1 MLTRI
6 WTGSLLLGLCAS
18 LVALVV
24 VCMREKGVCPFRDA
38 WSRLGRQPWGR
49 RIAIAAFVLSL
60 WVYASV
66 KPGDGGGNGGGDGGG
81 GGTNN
86 VQMVIGPGGGLP
98 QAGSPGA
105 VTNTLGHGVIGEIRP
120 MAGGVLG
127 DPAPVVDE
135 WSDFTPISSTNTTRT
150 LSGDDFRRGV
160 VMTRV
165 GTDEEFDFAPPQN
178 ATTVSDWRG
187 HGAATD
193 WFYVAFTNWAFS
205 VATNDVERLRV
216 YSFGKIEPL
225 VREADD
231 SIAANYWFAPLM
243 ASLGV
248 VPEANWDWL
257 AESDRPI
264 QVWYAIT
271 PQNSLVITWRNAL
284 LDRDTGRPLSF
295 QVEFMTNGQFA
306 YRYDFSR
313 LDAESVSNVLAGVS
327 FAGNEWTTNALP
339 TNVTSMAF
347 YPLLPE
353 DAYDDD
359 PDNDGVATI
368 DELFVHYTDPRN
380 ADTDYDGLT
389 DYEELF
395 DYDSDPLDPNSI
407 SATYCD
413 GFAVKLGGLDP
424 FSCPEGSTNTVIEH
438 IFYSGTTNGVFAYPQ
453 SSAEV
458 AVLKVMVSGSGTGR
472 LVVGD
477 DVVPLVGFSTGLTRL
492 AGLRGGAN
500 PDNPVNPVTNTL
512 LLAVGRGVRKE
523 VWFDKP
529 DDLDVA
535 LDSDDFLIG
544 EMPTWYWTHGWL
556 AFPHTDATVPCI
568 HDLYAKARTVTLVH
582 GEEFAWLAATWKS
595 EELGV
600 AITNVPPVSAEI
612 HGSFPKDQTRTICY
626 TMSHPDY
633 MAGETNYVQTLRFC
647 PRLSEDDDDDLQGD
661 GMSLEEE
668 YGDGHDC
675 SCGEGGCCGS
685 PWCDC
690 GCACCEVEDGETPA
704 NICAEHNC
712 PYDQC
717 ESLHRDA
724 YTNATAV
731 ASMAGVLKLDRVPAH
746 TNTIPIDVPD
756 AWVKCCDCPDH
767 WTNCVALAAK
777 SYNLA
782 VRTEDGER
790 FERTVEDCDV
800 YVHGLAPSR
809 DFEDSFLSLCKTGVV
824 YETHRYTV
832 LGLKIDH
839 PYFNLKKL
847 NDANPA
853 FGFPVVI
860 GTNRIYGAD
869 FRLRTD
875 VDLPSGNI
883 HIGLDGNTPGFKLYL
898 GSPLYGLSLGGTV
911 TDDPLLLADSSTG
924 KSFDMSLAQWKKI
937 MAQHTSGREMTVT
950 LTAAQEGA
958 TDIVF
963 GFAATNANGCVNDVV
978 RQRVTAIKP
987 PLKADFNHNGRI
999 DAEDVELFR
1008 QGNPFRFWVNEEK
1021 VKLDRI
1027 PSPLPV
1033 VGGIAEWLS
1042 PEPLNTADLVVN
1054 GTYDLL
1060 NLFAVAID
1068 LHDLTNK
1075 WGNCTVSYRIGG
1087 DSWGSSLNVTF
1098 ADIPWQE
1105 LELAQTNDVQT
1116 VYGGQLRS
1124 APLTPLVDGDVVLD
1138 NVIQS
1143 FGPNSGVMLA
1153 ESTGWDSDAVALKVY
1168 LDGAE
1173 AFRCRLP
1180 IRTRPVRWMYRW
1192 INSRHL
1198 SGEGETRP
1206 TNISLPDNAPYGV
1219 DSMKKLVF
1227 LHGANVSESDA
1238 ELWGDQLFKRLWHA
1252 GCNVDFYNVD
1262 WRSDIGLDS
1271 NYHQDASNAFE
1282 VAAQLV
1288 MTITNIPGD
1297 KVVMAHSLGNM
1308 VVSSMIQDH
1317 GLHVSKYLMCNSAV
1331 PSEAFYHTSNTS
1343 IRVQQLVHPDW
1354 EDYPTNSWASNWH
1367 KLFANEPID
1376 DRKYLGWPGRFANV
1390 VSNAVDFY
1398 STGDEVLELYP
1409 RNSIGVLSG
1418 VTSSLG
1424 RYSWHKQELFK
1435 GRGMFVGG
1443 GATNWSGWNIE
1454 ENPLGSNKISV
1465 EQASHMTDA
1474 DFKTNT
1480 VFYCYPLSM
1489 NATNIPLVVRGAHL
1503 ALGIPA
1509 LAPATGRSGLLSI
1522 LGSNRNRDLNIV
1534 DESDGGIGRP
1544 NGWPEH
1550 STYPGQWLHSDIKD
1564 VSYFF
1569 NFMFY
1574 QAIKSQGGLQ

>member
-1 MLTRI
+1 M
-6 WTGSLLLGLCAS
+6 
-18 LVALVV
+18 
-24 VCMREKGVCPFRDA
+24 
-38 WSRLGRQPWGR
+38 
-49 RIAIAAFVLSL
+49 
-60 WVYASV
+60 
-66 KPGDGGGNGGGDGGG
+66 
-81 GGTNN
+81 
-86 VQMVIGPGGGLP
+86 
-98 QAGSPGA
+98 
-105 VTNTLGHGVIGEIRP
+105 
-120 MAGGVLG
+120 
-127 DPAPVVDE
+127 
-135 WSDFTPISSTNTTRT
+135 
-150 LSGDDFRRGV
+150 
-160 VMTRV
+160 
-165 GTDEEFDFAPPQN
+165 
-178 ATTVSDWRG
+178 
-187 HGAATD
+187 
-193 WFYVAFTNWAFS
+193 
-205 VATNDVERLRV
+205 
-216 YSFGKIEPL
+216 
-225 VREADD
+225 
-231 SIAANYWFAPLM
+231 
-243 ASLGV
+243 
-248 VPEANWDWL
+248 
-257 AESDRPI
+257 
-264 QVWYAIT
+264 
-271 PQNSLVITWRNAL
+271 
-284 LDRDTGRPLSF
+284 
-295 QVEFMTNGQFA
+295 
-306 YRYDFSR
+306 
-313 LDAESVSNVLAGVS
+313 
-327 FAGNEWTTNALP
+327 
-339 TNVTSMAF
+339 
-347 YPLLPE
+347 
-353 DAYDDD
+353 
-359 PDNDGVATI
+359 
-368 DELFVHYTDPRN
+368 
-380 ADTDYDGLT
+380 
-389 DYEELF
+389 
-395 DYDSDPLDPNSI
+395 
-407 SATYCD
+407 
-413 GFAVKLGGLDP
+413 
-424 FSCPEGSTNTVIEH
+424 
-438 IFYSGTTNGVFAYPQ
+438 
-453 SSAEV
+453 
-458 AVLKVMVSGSGTGR
+458 
-472 LVVGD
+472 
-477 DVVPLVGFSTGLTRL
+477 
-492 AGLRGGAN
+492 
-500 PDNPVNPVTNTL
+500 
-512 LLAVGRGVRKE
+512 
-523 VWFDKP
+523 
-529 DDLDVA
+529 
-535 LDSDDFLIG
+535 
-544 EMPTWYWTHGWL
+544 
-556 AFPHTDATVPCI
+556 
-568 HDLYAKARTVTLVH
+568 
-582 GEEFAWLAATWKS
+582 
-595 EELGV
+595 
-600 AITNVPPVSAEI
+600 
-612 HGSFPKDQTRTICY
+612 
-626 TMSHPDY
+626 
-633 MAGETNYVQTLRFC
+633 
-647 PRLSEDDDDDLQGD
+647 
-661 GMSLEEE
+661 
-668 YGDGHDC
+668 
-675 SCGEGGCCGS
+675 
-685 PWCDC
+685 
-690 GCACCEVEDGETPA
+690 
-704 NICAEHNC
+704 
-712 PYDQC
+712 
-717 ESLHRDA
+717 
-724 YTNATAV
+724 
-731 ASMAGVLKLDRVPAH
+731 
-746 TNTIPIDVPD
+746 
-756 AWVKCCDCPDH
+756 
-767 WTNCVALAAK
+767 
-777 SYNLA
+777 
-782 VRTEDGER
+782 
-790 FERTVEDCDV
+790 
-800 YVHGLAPSR
+800 
-809 DFEDSFLSLCKTGVV
+809 
-824 YETHRYTV
+824 
-832 LGLKIDH
+832 
-839 PYFNLKKL
+839 
-847 NDANPA
+847 
-853 FGFPVVI
+853 
-860 GTNRIYGAD
+860 
-869 FRLRTD
+869 
-875 VDLPSGNI
+875 
-883 HIGLDGNTPGFKLYL
+883 
-898 GSPLYGLSLGGTV
+898 
-911 TDDPLLLADSSTG
+911 
-924 KSFDMSLAQWKKI
+924 
-937 MAQHTSGREMTVT
+937 
-950 LTAAQEGA
+950 
-958 TDIVF
+958 
-963 GFAATNANGCVNDVV
+963 
-978 RQRVTAIKP
+978 TAIKP

-1008 QGNPFRFWVNEEK
+1008 LGNPFRFWINEEK

-1124 APLTPLVDGDVVLD
+1124 APLTPLLDGDVVLD
-1138 NVIQS
+1138 DMIQS
-1143 FGPNSGVMLA
+1143 FGSDSGVMLA

-1227 LHGANVSESDA
+1227 LHGANVSEFEA
-1238 ELWGDQLFKRLWHA
+1238 EFWGDQLFKRLWHA